1 MTVLREKGASVQL
14 VQAEPA
20 IAVRG
25 LTKRFGTGSNV
36 LEDVSLEV
44 AEGEFLC
51 LLGASG
57 CGKSTLLSIM
67 AGLEQP
73 TAGSVSVAGGTPA
86 LMFQEPAL
94 FPWLTARENV
104 ELALRLRKVGKAAR
118 RTRAEELLE
127 LVRLRGAGTKRVHE
141 LSGGMRQRVAM
152 ARALAQDSRVLLMD
166 EPFAALDAITRD
178 VLHEELL
185 QVRDTQQLTVVFVTH
200 NVREAVRLG
209 DRVVLLSSRPG
220 RVLREYPVDLEP
232 HRRLDSPQV
241 ASLAAEMIDELRSEI
256 RRHGEHG

>member
-1 MTVLREKGASVQL
+1 MSVLTNDRTGEVVQTGSA
-14 VQAEPA
+14 VS
-20 IAVRG
+20 VRG
-25 LTKRFGTGSNV
+25 VTKRFGAAPNV

-51 LLGASG
+51 ILGASG
-57 CGKSTLLSIM
+57 CGKSTLL
-67 AGLEQP
+67 GLVADLDQP
-73 TAGSVSVAGGTPA
+73 TLGTVEVRGGKPA

-104 ELALRLRKVGKAAR
+104 ELALRLRDVGKKER
-118 RTRAEELLE
+118 RVRSAELLE
-127 LVRLRGAGTKRVHE
+127 LVRLKDAGDKRVHE

-152 ARALAQDSRVLLMD
+152 ARALAQDSHVLLMD

-178 VLHEELL
+178 VLHEEL
-185 QVRDTQQLTVVFVTH
+185 VRIRESQQLTVLFVTH

-220 RVLREYPVDLEP
+220 RVVKEYAVGIGQPRRIESPEVAGLAVAITDDLRT
-232 HRRLDSPQV
+232 
-241 ASLAAEMIDELRSEI
+241 EI
-256 RRHGEHG
+256 RRHGGQS